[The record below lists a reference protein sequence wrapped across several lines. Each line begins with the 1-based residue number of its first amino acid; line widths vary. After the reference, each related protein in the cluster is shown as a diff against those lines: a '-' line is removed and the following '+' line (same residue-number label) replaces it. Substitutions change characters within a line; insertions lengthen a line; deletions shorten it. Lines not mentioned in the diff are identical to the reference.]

1 MRYFPVFM
9 DLDNR
14 RVVMVGGGEEA
25 TRKIRLLLKTSAV
38 IEVISAELHPE
49 LAANPR
55 VIWKSKTFTPAL
67 LEGATLVYSA
77 DKELNATVSAAAQ
90 ALGIPVNAVDDAAI
104 STFII
109 PSIVDRDPVVVAIGT
124 EGTAPVLGQGIR
136 GQIDAL
142 LPLSIGPLARKAA
155 DLRRVV
161 ADIVPA
167 GNRRRSFWQRFFFGD
182 VREAHESGD
191 AVALELSVQD
201 ALFLETRPA
210 SGRLTHILAD
220 ADPDL
225 LTLKALRRLQE
236 ADVILHDGSAPA
248 AVLEMARRDAVRQ
261 QTSGADTLKVAAAEL
276 AKGMRVV
283 RLVAADSPS
292 VSTEKSSLRQAGIAI
307 EVLGTPLPFKSQSKT
322 PFPVRDD
329 LQDAIL
335 RAAS

>member
-1 MRYFPVFM
+1 MRYFPIFM

-14 RVVMVGGGEEA
+14 RIVMVGGGEEA
-25 TRKIRLLLKTSAV
+25 TRKIRLLLKTSAI
-38 IEVISAELHPE
+38 IEVVAAELHPE
-49 LAANPR
+49 LAGNPR
-55 VIWKSKTFTPAL
+55 VIWKAKTFTPAL
-67 LEGATLVYSA
+67 LEGAALVYSA

-142 LPLSIGPLARKAA
+142 LPQSIGSLARKAA
-155 DLRRVV
+155 DLRKVV

-182 VREAHESGD
+182 VREAHEAGD

-201 ALFLETRPA
+201 SLFLETRSS
-210 SGRLTHILAD
+210 SGRLTYILAD
-220 ADPDL
+220 TDPDL

-236 ADVILHDGSAPA
+236 ADVILHDGSAPVA
-248 AVLEMARRDAVRQ
+248 ILEMARRDAIRQ
-261 QTSGADTLKVAAAEL
+261 QTNGTETLRVATAEL
-276 AKGMRVV
+276 SKGMRVV
-283 RLVAADSPS
+283 RLLANDGANISA
-292 VSTEKSSLRQAGIAI
+292 EKSCMRQAGIAI
-307 EVLGTPLPFKSQSKT
+307 ESIGTPRVSKTENIT

-329 LQDAIL
+329 LRDAIL